1 MPPQGDLSL
10 HTTALAVF
18 CFFFLLVTLA
28 GFWAARW
35 RRPADGIASLEEWGL
50 AGRSFGTLITW
61 FLIGGDLYT
70 AYTVIAVPAA
80 LYGNGALGFFALP
93 YAIIAYPYMMVVMPR
108 LWRVCHR
115 HGYVTLADFVG
126 GRYSFPPLTLAIAV
140 TGILSLMPYIALQLV
155 GMRVV
160 IQAMGVQGEWP
171 LAAAFIILAAY
182 TYSSGLRAPAVIAIV
197 KDLMLYIM
205 VIAAVVVLPLKLG
218 GYAHIFTLANQ
229 ALATHSPASTVALR
243 PAQFLPYSTLAFGS
257 AIALM
262 LYPHTATAVMSARS
276 ANTVRRNA
284 ALLPA
289 YSLLLGFIALL
300 GYMALAAGIH
310 TRESSLA
317 VPLLFLQQFPEWFA
331 GFCLSA
337 IAIGALVPAA
347 IMSIAASNLFTR
359 NLYGSFRRS
368 PLTPAE
374 ESRVA
379 KLVSLVVKFGA
390 LLFVLRLPA
399 PYAIEMQ
406 LLGGLWIA
414 QLFPSVVCGVFTRWF
429 HPWALLAGWAAG
441 MGAGSAMALSLG
453 LKSSVYPL
461 HLFGGTYAM
470 YAAVPALLLNLAVAL
485 VLTPPSRALNRRAG
499 ADVTDPAAY
508 IG

>member
-1 MPPQGDLSL
+1 MPGEVAL

-18 CFFFLLVTLA
+18 CFFFFLVTLA

-35 RRPADGIASLEEWGL
+35 RRPAAGMGSLEEWGL

-80 LYGNGALGFFALP
+80 LYGAGALGFFALP
-93 YAIIAYPYMMVVMPR
+93 YAVLAYPYMMVVMPR
-108 LWRVCHR
+108 LWRVCNR

-126 GRYSFPPLTLAIAV
+126 GRYSFRPLTVAIAV

-160 IQAMGVQGEWP
+160 IAAMGVHGEWP
-171 LAAAFIILAAY
+171 LAAAFVILAAY

-205 VIAAVVVLPLKLG
+205 VIAAVILLPLKLG
-218 GYAHIFTLANQ
+218 GYRNIFTAANA
-229 ALATHSPASTVALR
+229 ALSTHIPSATIALR
-243 PAQFLPYSTLAFGS
+243 PGQFLPYATLAMGS
-257 AIALM
+257 ALALM
-262 LYPHTATAVMSARS
+262 LYPHTATAILSAKS
-276 ANTVRRNA
+276 ANTIRRNA

-289 YSLLLGFIALL
+289 YSLLLGLIALL

-310 TRESSLA
+310 TRDTSLV
-317 VPLLFLQQFPEWFA
+317 VPLLFLQEFPEWFA

-359 NLYGSFRRS
+359 NIYGAFRRS
-368 PLTPAE
+368 AMSPAE
-374 ESRVA
+374 ESRMA
-379 KLVSLVVKFGA
+379 KLVSLFVKFGA
-390 LLFVLRLPA
+390 LIFVLRLPA

-406 LLGGLWIA
+406 LLGGIWIA
-414 QLFPSVVCGVFTRWF
+414 QIFPAVVCGLFTRWL
-429 HPWALLAGWAAG
+429 HPWALLAGWFGGMVAG
-441 MGAGSAMALSLG
+441 TAMAGSLA
-453 LKSSVYPL
+453 LKSSVYPI
-461 HLFGGTYAM
+461 HLFGQSYAM
-470 YAAVPALLLNLAVAL
+470 YAALPALLLNLALCA
-485 VLTPPSRALNRRAG
+485 VLTSLFRSISHREFNDA
-499 ADVTDPAAY
+499 TDATAY
-508 IG
+508 GS